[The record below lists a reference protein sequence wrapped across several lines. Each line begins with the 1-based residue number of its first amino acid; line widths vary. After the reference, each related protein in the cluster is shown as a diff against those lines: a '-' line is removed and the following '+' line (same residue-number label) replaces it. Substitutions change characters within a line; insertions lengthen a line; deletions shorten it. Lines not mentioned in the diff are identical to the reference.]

1 MWTLDR
7 HIAPRG
13 LPASTKLQPDRAS
26 TTGMFLS
33 MLLDTGLYR
42 LPSLSPQQQ
51 AVIMSLCLSVTLYSS
66 SKDDSHSG
74 AQPRDLGYP
83 ELPCLRRPLLQMQPR
98 SEGLRPPTYESG
110 GHASVRKAQEICDIQ
125 LCLHN
130 ILPRSPRGS

>member
-42 LPSLSPQQQ
+42 LPSLSP
-51 AVIMSLCLSVTLYSS
+51 LSFLAFGKSN
-66 SKDDSHSG
+66 DSRRKPSFYKG
-74 AQPRDLGYP
+74 PGPREIFL
-83 ELPCLRRPLLQMQPR
+83 
-98 SEGLRPPTYESG
+98 
-110 GHASVRKAQEICDIQ
+110 KAEVQRER
-125 LCLHN
+125 L
-130 ILPRSPRGS
+130 